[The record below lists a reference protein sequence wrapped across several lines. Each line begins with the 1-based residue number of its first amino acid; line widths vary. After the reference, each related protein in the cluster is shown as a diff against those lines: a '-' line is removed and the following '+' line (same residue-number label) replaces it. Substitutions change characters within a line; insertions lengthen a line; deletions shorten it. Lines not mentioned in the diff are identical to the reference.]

1 MIIAKRSHLVVTDY
15 VWDDCKKLQYRF
27 AIYDRVCHRTFY
39 TGLEWEPETRT
50 LYLPRGNDLR
60 TISDLLQDQVVID
73 KEYTPW
79 KDIGEVKIKY
89 LPKNEVQVKAIKFI
103 LGLDEYSYTTPY
115 SQLLNAMGTG
125 RGKTYVTIAAM
136 AYEQSRF
143 IVITSINSWLKQ
155 WIEKILEYT
164 DINRNEILQ
173 LNTSI
178 MRRIINGS
186 FNISRYKVFTACHAS
201 FHRLGKEDGWR
212 SVDELFEKLQVK
224 YKVYDESHLYFDS
237 MSKIDFHSNVFKTIY
252 LTASPYRS
260 GDKENEIYRQYF
272 EYVPSIE
279 LFDKKKDA
287 VTKYLSIHYNS
298 HPNSTDQLNMRT
310 KYGFNKPAYCDYSI
324 HNKYFWKIVYVI
336 FCEAILL
343 NPGRTLL
350 LTEINRPMPTLVEWI
365 EYYFP
370 EFKGQIGCFSG
381 ETPDSEREKAK
392 QKKIVI
398 TNRACGGTCLD
409 IKNLGICCPLLVP
422 AKSKVIAHQLFGR
435 VGREG
440 AILPM
445 FLYIDI
451 VDEGFRQLKEYYTH
465 KLPIFMKYATSCN
478 KILYRDIDLDRSFR
492 EHFGQRNQTPTQVPV
507 EQPPAQETTQEHHES
522 IECPFTYVVPPE
534 EPKDNLPWDVVIPD
548 DAI

>member
-1 MIIAKRSHLVVTDY
+1 MIIAKRSTTIVTDY
-15 VWDDCKKLQYRF
+15 YWDDNKKLQYRF
-27 AIYDRVCHRTFY
+27 SIYDRVCHRTLY
-39 TGLEWEPETRT
+39 VGIQWDPETKI

-60 TISDLLQDQVVID
+60 VLADLLKDQIVID
-73 KEYTPW
+73 KEYNQW
-79 KDIGEVKIKY
+79 KDIGEVKMKY

-115 SQLLNAMGTG
+115 SQLGIHLNVGK
-125 RGKTYVTIAAM
+125 GKTYVTIAAM
-136 AYEQSRF
+136 GYEQARF
-143 IVITSINSWLKQ
+143 IVITSITSWLKQ
-155 WIEKILEYT
+155 WADKTIEYT
-164 DINRNEILQ
+164 DITGREILQ
-173 LNTSI
+173 LTTGS
-178 MRRIINGS
+178 MRRIINDQLD
-186 FNISRYKVFTACHAS
+186 ISRYKVFTACHAS
-201 FHRLGKEDGWR
+201 FHILGKEDGWD
-212 SVDELFEKLQVK
+212 SINTLFEKLQVK
-224 YKVYDESHLYFDS
+224 YKIYDEAHLFFDS
-237 MSKIDFHSNVFKTIY
+237 MSKIDFHSNVYKTLY

-287 VTKYLSIHYNS
+287 VTKYLSLHYNS

-310 KYGFNKPAYCDYSI
+310 KYGFNKPGYADYCI
-324 HNKYFWKIVYVI
+324 HNKYFWKIVYIV
-336 FCEAILL
+336 FCEAILI

-350 LTEINRPMPTLVEWI
+350 LTEINRPMLTLVEWI

-370 EFKGQIGCFSG
+370 EFKGQIGYFSG
-381 ETPDSEREKAK
+381 STPDRERELAK

-409 IKNLGICCPLLVP
+409 IKDLGICFPLLVP

-435 VGREG
+435 VGRENTV
-440 AILPM
+440 LPM

-465 KLPIFMKYATSCN
+465 KLPVFMKYATSCN

-492 EHFGQRNQTPTQVPV
+492 EHFGERNRVSV
-507 EQPPAQETTQEHHES
+507 EQPPIQEPVQKQHES
-522 IECPFTYVVPPE
+522 IECPWTYVIPE
-534 EPKDNLPWDVVIPD
+534 